1 MSTFTVQ
8 NEAVFELT
16 KFTLLDYLVPA
27 KTLPAVLSQVIEAKA
42 EYDVRLLAQQLGT
55 NYRSLMYW
63 MRGDRHLPAYLL
75 PRICTILRNYEA
87 LDLLESQAGRV
98 AFKIPDPKQ
107 TSEEEFKAI
116 SNLIK
121 DVGVALESIANT
133 LADGVVE
140 EDELKT
146 TIPKL
151 EAVIQECASLKY
163 WLENWSKRKKLHGK
177 GR

>member
-1 MSTFTVQ
+1 MS
-8 NEAVFELT
+8 
-16 KFTLLDYLVPA
+16 P
-27 KTLPAVLSQVIEAKA
+27 KTLPTVLSQAIEAKD

-63 MRGDRHLPAYLL
+63 LRGDRLLPAYLL
-75 PRICTILRNYEA
+75 PRLCVLLGNYEA

-107 TSEEEFKAI
+107 TSEQEFKAI
-116 SNLIK
+116 SALIK
-121 DVGVALESIANT
+121 DVGEALESIANT

-140 EDELKT
+140 ESELAVT
-146 TIPKL
+146 VPKL

-163 WLENWSKRKKLHGK
+163 WLESLHKRGKKKKGK
-177 GR
+177 VF

>member
-1 MSTFTVQ
+1 M
-8 NEAVFELT
+8 
-16 KFTLLDYLVPA
+16 PA

-63 MRGDRHLPAYLL
+63 IRGDRMVPAYLL
-75 PRICTILRNYEA
+75 PRICTLLNNYEA

-107 TSEEEFKAI
+107 TSEEAFKAI

-121 DVGVALESIANT
+121 DVGVALEGIANT
-133 LADGVVE
+133 MADGIVE
-140 EDELKT
+140 DEELKT

-163 WLENWSKRKKLHGK
+163 WLENVARKRNKKK
-177 GR
+177 